1 LHPQAE
7 ERGLTRRQR
16 WMFSLQNQQ
25 QTPRLTLRVLLSLP
39 RRLIS
44 MITQIFLLVL
54 AVKSI
59 LTYFSFNFTPVLDQA
74 ALFFFW
80 ILLFTV
86 FFFFTVTGFSEE

>member
-1 LHPQAE
+1 
-7 ERGLTRRQR
+7 
-16 WMFSLQNQQ
+16 MFSLQNQQ
-25 QTPRLTLRVLLSLP
+25 QTPRLTLRPLLSLP

-74 ALFFFW
+74 ALFFW